1 MRSLLLFW
9 LRDFC
14 WYAAPDPVHDIGWMK
29 ATASHTESLRREQ
42 PAQVRASN
50 GFLMTPDELGN
61 FKRGH
66 QPIRQSARRRR
77 VRRRL
82 PLIPL
87 SIHDSC
93 GHAPSHDP
101 SDRTAEFERARTVLN
116 GANSPILA
124 AVVGGIRRKRGKR
137 RGVNNAQLR
146 GASKCWVFGAVPCG
160 ESVERSASDD
170 RSGGWLPTVA
180 TNAIRESYEIVNL
193 RVKLIRRVGGGGC
206 VSTVVCR

>member
-1 MRSLLLFW
+1 MRSLLLCW

-29 ATASHTESLRREQ
+29 AAASHTESLRREQ

-50 GFLMTPDELGN
+50 GFLVTPDELGD
-61 FKRGH
+61 FERGH
-66 QPIRQSARRRR
+66 QPIRQRAWWRPIRC
-77 VRRRL
+77 RL
-82 PLIPL
+82 LLISL

-93 GHAPSHDP
+93 GHAASHDS

-137 RGVNNAQLR
+137 HGVETRNLR
-146 GASKCWVFGAVPCG
+146 GASKLWGVWRLACVARALNAPSRLTKT
-160 ESVERSASDD
+160 ESPV
-170 RSGGWLPTVA
+170 VA
-180 TNAIRESYEIVNL
+180 TRQ
-193 RVKLIRRVGGGGC
+193 
-206 VSTVVCR
+206 